1 MMKLIVRP
9 LMRGENPALP
19 SGPFKHA
26 PVKKILSHRFEGQGR
41 SPLEFV
47 LNPPSRLGSIRR

>member
-9 LMRGENPALP
+9 LTRGENPALP

-41 SPLEFV
+41 
-47 LNPPSRLGSIRR
+47 